1 MVLGFER
8 FKRVRALLD
17 PFHFTPEQFFSPVL
31 AETDIQGELLYRRL
45 RERWDGGSVTVIGDK
60 VPLYTRV
67 LPELLERFPG
77 ARVIVMVRALAD
89 VAASFDRRA
98 ADLQDWWPA
107 ENDHRL
113 AVSMWNEALQRAREV
128 EHDGDGERIFLLPY
142 EPLLQGEL
150 RWLGALMSFIGLP
163 LTPRLRGEQQ
173 RLAAGLPER
182 SRGPAPSAEALAYIA
197 AHQDLDALAWAQ
209 KRMERELLKHQPAVS
224 PGPLGEDD
232 EATLSAE
239 QLAERELEREQLL
252 GEMRRPG
259 RRAPGELEVL
269 EARLLGQARELV
281 RREGRVARAAK
292 PRVTFILPH
301 QRPTTGGVYVVEQF
315 ARHLAPHLL
324 SSIVVR
330 EEHVSPVAGVEV
342 RSAVELDPQALGDA
356 DVLVYPADMSDAADL
371 FELPDSVG
379 RPVMLFQGYGT
390 PGSPVVEANLA
401 TARSAVAIAHWLLED
416 ANRHGV
422 PCTYVPQGL
431 DRELFAP
438 GPPSSERPARV
449 SVMTHR
455 LDWKGL
461 EDALAALSIVRD
473 ARADVEVVMFGTEPE
488 SFADSF
494 LQSPTRAQ
502 VAEVLRSSAVHVVAS
517 WEEGFGLTGAE
528 AIACGAALAS
538 TDTKGSRDY
547 AVDGATALVSAPRDP
562 EALARNVLALLDD
575 AELRARL
582 INAGQRHLRSVMP
595 PWPEAARRMAAALL
609 EL

>member
-31 AETDIQGELLYRRL
+31 AETDIQGELLYGRL
-45 RERWDGGSVTVIGDK
+45 RERWDSGSVTVIGDK

-67 LPELLERFPG
+67 LPELLERFPD

-98 ADLQDWWPA
+98 ADPQDWWPA

-113 AVSMWNEALQRAREV
+113 AVSMWNEALQRARDV
-128 EHDGDGERIFLLPY
+128 EQDGDGERLFLVPY

-150 RWLGALMSFIGLP
+150 RWLSALMSFIDLP
-163 LTPRLRGEQQ
+163 LTGRLRAEQQ
-173 RLAAGLPER
+173 RLAAGLAER
-182 SRGPAPSAEALAYIA
+182 SPGPGAGPEALEHIA
-197 AHQDLDALAWAQ
+197 AYEDLDALAWAQ
-209 KRMERELLKHQPAVS
+209 KRMEAQLLKDQPAVS
-224 PGPLGEDD
+224 PEPLGEDD
-232 EATLSAE
+232 EAPLSAE
-239 QLAERELEREQLL
+239 QLSELELEREQLL

-259 RRAPGELEVL
+259 RRRAGEIEVL
-269 EARLLGQARELV
+269 EQRLLDQARELV

-330 EEHVSPVAGVEV
+330 EEHVGPVAGVEV

-356 DVLVYPADMSDAADL
+356 DVLVYPADMRDAADL

-438 GPPSSERPARV
+438 GPPSFERPARV

-473 ARADVEVVMFGTEPE
+473 ARADVEVVMFGTELE

-575 AELRARL
+575 AELRERL
-582 INAGQRHLRSVMP
+582 INAGQRHLHSVMP